1 MNLHALRLF
10 HVIATTGSV
19 TRAAEL
25 LNISQPAITAQVK
38 KFEKELSLTLFKPQ
52 GRGIGLTQAGAEL
65 LPLAKRLFSVEQQIE
80 QFCRD
85 YRSGSRGISDWPQP
99 TFPPIFFCRPGSQN
113 TSSGTK
119 TSK

>member
-65 LPLAKRLFSVEQQIE
+65 LPLAKGSSRLSS
-80 QFCRD
+80 
-85 YRSGSRGISDWPQP
+85 RSNNSAGITAAVRGGISDWPQP